1 MPRVVRQ
8 PRNSVNDR
16 PGRLKLL
23 LRRQRRLL
31 LRGIWLLALLPVLL
45 LGALVM
51 RVGHNS
57 SLVTLRERLGAL
69 AADAGLRVTDIQ
81 IQGRANTPEPLL
93 RAAIGVAKG
102 DATLGFS
109 LAAAR
114 ARIET
119 LAWVQQATVERRLP
133 GTIVVQLVERRPFA
147 IWQHNH
153 KFVLVDRAGQIVA
166 DEDVGHFK
174 DLPLI
179 VGAGAPAA
187 AAVLLDALRDRPVI
201 QSHVIAAVRIGERR
215 WDLHLANGGDVQL
228 PEDHDVVALT
238 RLQQLQQEHALLD
251 RPLQVIDLRL
261 PDRLVVRPQPAEPAP
276 APAPGQA
283 RPEPAGHP
291 EPQRRT

>member
-31 LRGIWLLALLPVLL
+31 RRSIWLLALLPVLL

-276 APAPGQA
+276 APAPA

>member
-31 LRGIWLLALLPVLL
+31 RRGVWLLALLPVLL

-102 DATLGFS
+102 DPTLGFS

-147 IWQHNH
+147 IWQHNG

-187 AAVLLDALRDRPVI
+187 AAVLLDALRDRPAI

-215 WDLHLANGGDVQL
+215 WNLRLATGGDVLL

-261 PDRLVVRPQPAEPAP
+261 PDRLVVRPLPAEPAP
-276 APAPGQA
+276 AAGQA
-283 RPEPAGHP
+283 KPEPAGHP

>member
-31 LRGIWLLALLPVLL
+31 RRGIWLLALLPVLL

-51 RVGHNS
+51 RAGHNS

-187 AAVLLDALRDRPVI
+187 AAVLLDALRDRPAI

-215 WDLHLANGGDVQL
+215 WNLRLATGGDVLL
-228 PEDHDVVALT
+228 PEGQDLAALT
-238 RLQQLQQEHALLD
+238 RLMALQQEHALLD

-276 APAPGQA
+276 APAAGQA
-283 RPEPAGHP
+283 KPEPAGHP

>member
-57 SLVTLRERLGAL
+57 SLVTLRERMGAL

>member
-31 LRGIWLLALLPVLL
+31 RRSIWLLALLPVLL

-57 SLVTLRERLGAL
+57 SLVTLRERMGAL

-147 IWQHNH
+147 IWQHNN

-179 VGAGAPAA
+179 VGVGAPGA
-187 AAVLLDALRDRPVI
+187 AAVLLDALRDRPTI
-201 QSHVIAAVRIGERR
+201 QSHVIAAVRVGERR
-215 WDLHLANGGDVQL
+215 WNLRLSNGGDVLL
-228 PEDHDVVALT
+228 PEDHDLVALA

>member
-31 LRGIWLLALLPVLL
+31 RRSIWLLALLPVLL

-147 IWQHNH
+147 IWQHNG

-187 AAVLLDALRDRPVI
+187 AAVLLDALRDRPAI

-215 WDLHLANGGDVQL
+215 WNLRLATGGDVLL
-228 PEDHDVVALT
+228 PEDHDLVALT
-238 RLQQLQQEHALLD
+238 RLQQLQQDHALLD

-261 PDRLVVRPQPAEPAP
+261 PDRLVVRPQPAETAP
-276 APAPGQA
+276 AVTPAK
-283 RPEPAGHP
+283 PEPAGHA

>member
-31 LRGIWLLALLPVLL
+31 RRGIWLLALLPVLL